1 VKEKDNKFI
10 YWIKA
15 ARLRTLP
22 LALSCILLSSSLVLI
37 TKKNISFKVLLLTLT
52 TTLLLQILS
61 NFANDYGDAI
71 KGADI
76 NKKGEQRM
84 VQSGKI
90 SKNRMKTAILILSII
105 TFLIGLLL
113 IFVVFHNNYIKIF
126 VFLILGIL
134 SITAAIKYTVGN
146 NAYGYRALGD
156 ISVFIFFGVIG
167 VMGSYYLF
175 TESFHWL
182 TIPGALFTGLLSC
195 GVLNLNN
202 LRDNENDQLNKKN
215 TLVGKLG
222 TEKAKKYHIL
232 LLIISILSFI
242 IIVIN
247 SDNIYYNASLIPIF
261 FILRHLYLF
270 TKDKPI
276 EWMDSQLKTLALSC
290 FSCCFISFII
300 GNII

>member
-1 VKEKDNKFI
+1 MKIK

-22 LALSCILLSSSLVLI
+22 LAFSCVLLSSSLVLI
-37 TKKNISFKVLLLTLT
+37 TNREFSFRIFFLTLT

-71 KGADI
+71 KDTDK

-90 SKNRMKTAILILSII
+90 SKSQMKLAILLLSII
-105 TFLIGLLL
+105 TFIIGLLL
-113 IFVVFHNNYIKIF
+113 ILVVFKNNFFKILI
-126 VFLILGIL
+126 FLIIGIS
-134 SITAAIKYTVGN
+134 SIFAAIKYTVGD
-146 NAYGYRALGD
+146 NAYGYKAFGD
-156 ISVFIFFGVIG
+156 LSVFIFFGIIG

-202 LRDNENDQLNKKN
+202 LRDYESDQLTNKI

-222 TEKAKKYHIL
+222 IKNAKKYHL
-232 LLIISILSFI
+232 LLLFSSTVSFI
-242 IIVIN
+242 IIIIN
-247 SDNIYYNASLIPIF
+247 SNNLIYYFSIIPISLIVRHIYIF
-261 FILRHLYLF
+261 KKE
-270 TKDKPI
+270 TTI
-276 EWMDSQLKTLALSC
+276 EWLDSQLKVLALSC
-290 FSCCFISFII
+290 FFSCLISFII
-300 GNII
+300 GIII